1 MLMTSTVRGSKTARA
16 SQVRFD
22 YPPHLQPDSRRHCVM
37 MRLYTVEHQ
46 QVGRGHQQSVQSTAQ
61 SVRNGRLSA
70 GVDADHGFPA
80 VSIVGGS

>member
-1 MLMTSTVRGSKTARA
+1 
-16 SQVRFD
+16 
-22 YPPHLQPDSRRHCVM
+22 M

-61 SVRNGRLSA
+61 SVRNGHLSA